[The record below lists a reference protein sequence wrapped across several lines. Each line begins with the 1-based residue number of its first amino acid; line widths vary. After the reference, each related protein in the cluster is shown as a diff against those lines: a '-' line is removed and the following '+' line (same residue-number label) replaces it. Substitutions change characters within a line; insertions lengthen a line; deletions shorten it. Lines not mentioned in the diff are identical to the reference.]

1 MSPVNSFLDPL
12 IFDLPTSSGSGPVD
26 HTKLLEELD
35 LWTNAQFTF
44 DMQPGTAVQDKPTTT
59 TPSLPLENEHDLWK
73 FLSLDPTQHQQQSSS
88 TTSPSSSSLSSS
100 PITTSTMPVPQPT
113 TVSPRVHTSTT
124 THPKILPKSIPQ
136 KRDRTEEEKSIEED
150 KRRRNTA
157 ASARFRAKK
166 KLREQAME
174 QAVKEMSEK
183 SEKLEERVK
192 DLEHE
197 IKWLRSLLIDK
208 DTISSSS
215 PSSL

>member
-1 MSPVNSFLDPL
+1 
-12 IFDLPTSSGSGPVD
+12 
-26 HTKLLEELD
+26 
-35 LWTNAQFTF
+35 
-44 DMQPGTAVQDKPTTT
+44 MQPGTAVQDKPTTAAATT

-73 FLSLDPTQHQQQSSS
+73 FLSLDPTQQQQQQHST
-88 TTSPSSSSLSSS
+88 TTSPSSQSLSS
-100 PITTSTMPVPQPT
+100 PITTSTMSLSPPRAHIPT
-113 TVSPRVHTSTT
+113 TT
-124 THPKILPKSIPQ
+124 THPKILPKSIPL

-192 DLEHE
+192 DLEQE
-197 IKWLRSLLIDK
+197 IKWLRSLLVDK
-208 DTISSSS
+208 DTTSTSS

>member
-1 MSPVNSFLDPL
+1 MSPVNTFLDPL
-12 IFDLPTSSGSGPVD
+12 LFDLPTSSGSATVD

-73 FLSLDPTQHQQQSSS
+73 FLSLDPTQQQQQQSPTSSS
-88 TTSPSSSSLSSS
+88 TSSSTSS
-100 PITTSTMPVPQPT
+100 PAITSTMPVLQP
-113 TVSPRVHTSTT
+113 SPRARASMA
-124 THPKILPKSIPQ
+124 THPKILPKSVPQ
-136 KRDRTEEEKSIEED
+136 KRDRTEEEKNIEED

-208 DTISSSS
+208 DTSSPISSSS
-215 PSSL
+215 PSL